1 MIKAVIFDF
10 FGVIVGDGFEFTYRE
25 AGGNPVKD
33 REFIQ
38 DLLDRTN
45 RGLITT
51 EEFRQRIC
59 DKLGITVGDYNQA
72 IKKSEIIDHELL
84 NYIKTLRSKYK
95 TAILSNVNKGG
106 LERRI
111 ERGVLDEYFDVVVV
125 SGDVGY
131 IKPEPEIYQLTAD
144 RLGVKTDECVFID
157 DREGY
162 VSAARASGMKAIYY
176 QTFGQMKDELEKLL
190 AAGADN

>member
-144 RLGVKTDECVFID
+144 KLGVKTDECVFID